1 MEVKG
6 FEVEGV
12 IKVDNVRIYGL
23 NESVIASGYPL
34 KANLGDFDKEFEN
47 LKKCMDYDI
56 DKIIEILNNKDNNTR
71 CFSINEELNCV
82 NMTVGNLDKNILISF
97 EDLIKVS
104 EKGWTFNASRGY
116 VQSTNRPYI
125 ELQRY
130 LLGEEGFVVDHINKD
145 KLDNRRSNLRLVTH
159 SQNTHNRDILKENSS
174 GVIGVFFSVSKNRW
188 IASITIDKKTITR
201 NFKDKESAIKKRL
214 ELENDLLGEF
224 SPQKHLFDLYG
235 IEKSWNTKNETLLDF
250 VSAIKHYKRVKH
262 LGNAVPGSG
271 HDCFAKGITVQ
282 FDLQVPE
289 YIWRQLD
296 RYHFIDYVSSQSKM
310 HRILKMDIDKACN
323 KYVDIRTIQ
332 IVNDYIEAYNNFDE
346 EKAKRKELILRG
358 DIARY
363 TKEDLFNCIV
373 ANTPCGLMLTA
384 RMTTNYLQLKSIVNQ
399 RSNHKM
405 QEWRLLC
412 DYFKTLPMFDMVCK

>member
-23 NESVIASGYPL
+23 NESVIASGYPMQIETHDM
-34 KANLGDFDKEFEN
+34 NEVVVGD
-47 LKKCMDYDI
+47 
-56 DKIIEILNNKDNNTR
+56 KD
-71 CFSINEELNCV
+71 
-82 NMTVGNLDKNILISF
+82 
-97 EDLIKVS
+97 
-104 EKGWTFNASRGY
+104 
-116 VQSTNRPYI
+116 
-125 ELQRY
+125 
-130 LLGEEGFVVDHINKD
+130 
-145 KLDNRRSNLRLVTH
+145 LR
-159 SQNTHNRDILKENSS
+159 
-174 GVIGVFFSVSKNRW
+174 
-188 IASITIDKKTITR
+188 
-201 NFKDKESAIKKRL
+201 
-214 ELENDLLGEF
+214 
-224 SPQKHLFDLYG
+224 
-235 IEKSWNTKNETLLDF
+235 
-250 VSAIKHYKRVKH
+250 RVKH

-323 KYVDIRTIQ
+323 KYVLDSTKETLKNLIDT
-332 IVNDYIEAYNNFDE
+332 YNREVSDLG
-346 EKAKRKELILRG
+346 KKEL
-358 DIARY
+358 
-363 TKEDLFNCIV
+363 FNHVI

-412 DYFKTLPMFDMVCK
+412 DYFKTLPMFDLVCK